1 MSTQTTTQSQ
11 QSFGV
16 SEDIPVPRGSTKSSL
31 IFFKSPAD
39 GAQPF
44 NYAGD
49 YQNNPPNGMPQ
60 KNYGEDSHEIEIQDI
75 RGRESEFDMNERG
88 FGVLQGVSSQM
99 KNEDF
104 NDDAK
109 IEKTY
114 YPEIEKL
121 LLDKVEGAHRVF
133 IFDHTVRRSDPN
145 AKRAP
150 VTRAHIDQTT
160 KSANMRVDFHMGDDA
175 EELKNGRVRL
185 INVWR
190 PLNGPVVA
198 SPLAYAD
205 SRSVPDQDIVPVEHR
220 YPDRTGE
227 TAGVK
232 YTERGQWYYWSGMK
246 NDERILL
253 QCYDSK
259 DGARTPHSAF
269 VDSRTQPGWPGRE
282 SIEIRTL
289 VFG

>member
-1 MSTQTTTQSQ
+1 MSTQTATQSQ
-11 QSFGV
+11 QKFGV
-16 SEDIPVPRGSTKSSL
+16 SSDIEIPRGETRSTL
-31 IFFKSPAD
+31 TFFAPPAD
-39 GAQPF
+39 GAKPF
-44 NYAGD
+44 NYAGA
-49 YQNNPPNGMPQ
+49 YQNNPPEGMPQ
-60 KNYGEDSHEIEIQDI
+60 KNYGENTQEVNIQDI
-75 RGRESEFDMNERG
+75 RGREHEFDMNKGG
-88 FGVLQGVSSQM
+88 FGVLQDIASEM
-99 KNEDF
+99 TNEDF
-104 NDDAK
+104 SSDEK

-121 LLDKVEGAHRVF
+121 LLDQLPGAHKVF

-145 AKRAP
+145 AYRAP
-150 VTRAHIDQTT
+150 VQRAHIDQTT
-160 KSANMRVDFHMGDDA
+160 KSANARVDHHMGA
-175 EELKNGRVRL
+175 EAEALKNGRVRL

-205 SRSVPDQDIVPVEHR
+205 SRSVPDTDIVPVEHR
-220 YPDRTGE
+220 YPDRSGE

-232 YTERGQWYYWSGMK
+232 YTSQGQWYYWSGMK

-259 DGARTPHSAF
+259 DGARTPHTAF
-269 VDSRTQPGWPGRE
+269 THPATKPDWPGRE
-282 SIEIRTL
+282 SIEVRTL

>member
-1 MSTQTTTQSQ
+1 MSTQTQTQQ
-11 QSFGV
+11 KFAV
-16 SEDIPVPRGSTKSSL
+16 SEDIPVPRGEVQSKL
-31 IFFKSPAD
+31 VFYAPPED
-39 GAQPF
+39 GSVPF
-44 NYAGD
+44 NYIEK
-49 YQNNPPNGMPQ
+49 PPEGLPQ
-60 KNYGEDSHEIEIQDI
+60 RNYGQDEQSITIQDI
-75 RGRESEFDMNERG
+75 RGREHEFDMNKGG
-88 FGVLQGVSSQM
+88 FGVLQNISSEMQ
-99 KNEDF
+99 NSDF
-104 NDDAK
+104 SNDDK
-109 IEKTY
+109 IQQTY

-121 LLDKVEGAHRVF
+121 ILEKVPGAKRVF

-145 AKRAP
+145 AHRAP
-150 VTRAHIDQTT
+150 VNRAHIDQTT
-160 KSANMRVDFHMGDDA
+160 KSANMRVDYHMGSEA

-205 SRSVPDQDIVPVEHR
+205 SRSVPDEDIVPVEHR
-220 YPDRTGE
+220 YPHRTGE

-232 YTERGQWYYWSGMK
+232 FTPKGQWYYWSGMG

-253 QCYDSK
+253 QCYDSQ

-269 VDSRTQPGWPGRE
+269 VDPRTKKEWPGRE
-282 SIEIRTL
+282 SIEVRTL

>member
-1 MSTQTTTQSQ
+1 MSTTTATQTQTRTKFGTTA
-11 QSFGV
+11 
-16 SEDIPVPRGSTKSSL
+16 DIPIPRGSTQASL
-31 IFFKSPAD
+31 TFYSPPAD
-39 GAQPF
+39 GASPF
-44 NYAGD
+44 NYVET
-49 YQNNPPNGMPQ
+49 PPEGQPQ
-60 KNYGEDSHEIEIQDI
+60 RNYGEFNQDVTIQDI
-75 RGRESEFDMNERG
+75 RGRETDFDMNING
-88 FGVLQGVSSQM
+88 FGVIQGVSSEE
-99 KNEDF
+99 KDF
-104 NDDAK
+104 TDDEH
-109 IEKTY
+109 IEPVY
-114 YPEIEKL
+114 YPEVEKVL
-121 LLDKVEGAHRVF
+121 LENAPGAKRIF
-133 IFDHTVRRSDPN
+133 IFDHTVRRSDPG

-160 KSANMRVDFHMGDDA
+160 KSATARVHHHMK
-175 EELKNGRVRL
+175 EEADELLKGRVRL

-205 SRSVPDQDIVPVEHR
+205 SRSVPDTDIVGVEHR

-232 YTERGQWYYWSGMK
+232 FTEQGRWHYWSGMK

-259 DGARTPHSAF
+259 DGARTPHTAF

-282 SIEIRTL
+282 SIEVRAL

>member
-1 MSTQTTTQSQ
+1 MSTQTQTQQ
-11 QSFGV
+11 KFGV
-16 SEDIPVPRGSTKSSL
+16 SNDIPVPRGEVQSSL
-31 IFFKSPAD
+31 VFYAPPAD
-39 GAQPF
+39 GAAPF
-44 NYAGD
+44 NYVE
-49 YQNNPPNGMPQ
+49 QPPEGQPQ
-60 KNYGEDSHEIEIQDI
+60 RNYTEDTHPVTIHDI
-75 RGRESEFDMNERG
+75 RGRESEFDMNEQG
-88 FGVLQGVSSQM
+88 FGVLQKIPSAM
-99 KNEDF
+99 TNEDF
-104 NDDAK
+104 SNDAT
-109 IEKTY
+109 IQETY
-114 YPEIEKL
+114 YPEIEQL
-121 LLDKVEGAHRVF
+121 ILEKVSGAKRVF

-150 VTRAHIDQTT
+150 VNRAHIDQTT
-160 KSANMRVDFHMGDDA
+160 KSANARVDYHLGDEA
-175 EELKNGRVRL
+175 AALKQDRVRL

-205 SRSVPDQDIVPVEHR
+205 STSVPDEDIVPVEHR
-220 YPDRTGE
+220 YPHRTGE

-232 YTERGQWYYWSGMK
+232 HSEKGRWYYWSGMT

-269 VDSRTQPGWPGRE
+269 VDPRTKPDWPGRE
-282 SIEIRTL
+282 SIEVRCL